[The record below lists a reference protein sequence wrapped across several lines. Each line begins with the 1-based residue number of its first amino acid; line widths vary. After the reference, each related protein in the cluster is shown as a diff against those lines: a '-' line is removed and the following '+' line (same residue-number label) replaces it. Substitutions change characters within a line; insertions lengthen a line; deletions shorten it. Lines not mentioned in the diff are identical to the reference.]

1 MDKIRNLSIR
11 KTIVL
16 YMAVTLVI
24 CFFLSVLLMQAA
36 GEIQSEIWW
45 KYVDKETYYE
55 FSKNDERYLRD
66 VPRPHQ
72 SEMSRMDNHIT
83 EVCDFLQ
90 TFSVLIVSVAG
101 SVIAVFLFYSHKL
114 KLPIAELELAS
125 KKIGENDLDFHITY
139 TNRDEMG
146 MLCRKFEQMRKQL
159 AQNNRKLWKTIE
171 EEKALRAAIA
181 HDIRSPLSVLE
192 GYQEMLMDYL
202 PNEGIEI
209 GQAMKMVEESQK
221 QIARMDAFVEMMRKL
236 SSLESRRLTAK
247 EMTGRELISD
257 LQAELSIL
265 EKKSG
270 KNCCLQ
276 WEETQARFVGDK
288 EVMLE
293 VAENLLSN
301 ALRCARE
308 KVEVSVTMTDLEV
321 RIRVR
326 DDGFGFGE
334 DIENV
339 TKPFYQ
345 KNVKDSLKHAGMG
358 MYLSRLY
365 CEKHGGR
372 LLLEN
377 EERGGA
383 VITAVF
389 YAIGKTLSR

>member
-16 YMAVTLVI
+16 YMAVTLVV
-24 CFFLSVLLMQAA
+24 CFALSVFIMQAA

-55 FSKNDERYLRD
+55 MSKNDVRYLRD

-114 KLPIAELELAS
+114 KIPIAELERAS
-125 KKIGENDLDFHITY
+125 RKIGEDDLDFHIAY
-139 TNRDEMG
+139 ANQDEMG
-146 MLCRKFEQMRKQL
+146 ALCRKFEQMREQL

-192 GYQEMLMDYL
+192 GYQEMLIEYL

-209 GQAMKMVEESQK
+209 GQAIKMVEESRK
-221 QIARMDAFVEMMRKL
+221 QIARMDAFVETMQKL
-236 SSLESRRLTAK
+236 SSLEARKLTAK
-247 EMTGRELISD
+247 EITGSELAEDI
-257 LQAELSIL
+257 QAELSVL
-265 EKKSG
+265 EKKFG
-270 KNCCLQ
+270 KICCLQ

-308 KVEVSVTMTDLEV
+308 KVSVSVSTTDSEV
-321 RIRVR
+321 RIRIR
-326 DDGFGFGE
+326 DDGCGFGKE
-334 DIENV
+334 IENV

-365 CEKHGGR
+365 CEKHGGC

-389 YAIGKTLSR
+389 HRIA